1 MKKLLIILAF
11 VAFGATTASAQK
23 LRLMSYNIHNCVG
36 IDGEKSINRIAN
48 VVTKFAPD
56 VVAIQEVDSMTRRNK
71 KYLMGVLGEKTG
83 YNAYFM
89 RTIPHTGGGYGIGM
103 LSKEKALSVQ
113 RIPLPCRSEPRG
125 FLLVEF
131 EKYYFACTHF
141 SLHKDNQVESVAIIR
156 DILAKLDKPVFI
168 AGDLNARPQTPTM
181 LAFKEFV
188 TVLNDENRNTFN
200 ANEPKV
206 CIDYVLCYGA
216 TPTVLKSYV
225 DYDNRASDHLPI
237 YVDIKMGKAK
247 KAKKSKK

>member
-23 LRLMSYNIHNCVG
+23 MRLMSYNIHNCGGV
-36 IDGEKSINRIAN
+36 DGVHSVDRIAD

-71 KYLMGVLGEKTG
+71 KYLMDVLGEKTS

-141 SLHKDNQVESVAIIR
+141 SLHKENQMESVAIIR

-168 AGDLNARPQTPTM
+168 AGDLNAKPQSPTM

-188 TVLNDENRNTFN
+188 TVLNDENRYTFN
-200 ANEPKV
+200 AREPQI
-206 CIDYVLCYGA
+206 CIDYVLGYNA
-216 TPTVLKSYV
+216 NVTVLKSFV
-225 DYDNRASDHLPI
+225 DYDNYASDHLPI
-237 YVDIKMGKAK
+237 YVDVQMGKAK

>member
-11 VAFGATTASAQK
+11 VALGALPASAQK
-23 LRLMSYNIHNCVG
+23 LRLMSYNIHNGWGVDG
-36 IDGEKSINRIAN
+36 INSIARIGD

-56 VVAIQEVDSMTRRNK
+56 VVAVQEVDSMTRRNK
-71 KYLMGVLGEKTG
+71 RYLMGVLGEQTG
-83 YNAYFM
+83 YHAYYM

-131 EKYYFACTHF
+131 EKYYFACTHL
-141 SLHKDNQVESVAIIR
+141 SLHKENQIESVAIIR

-168 AGDLNARPQTPTM
+168 AGDLNARPQSPTM
-181 LAFKEFV
+181 LAFKEFM

-200 ANEPKV
+200 ANEPQV

-225 DYDNRASDHLPI
+225 DYDNRASDHLPL
-237 YVDIKMGKAK
+237 YVDIQMGKQK
-247 KAKKSKK
+247 KRKNK